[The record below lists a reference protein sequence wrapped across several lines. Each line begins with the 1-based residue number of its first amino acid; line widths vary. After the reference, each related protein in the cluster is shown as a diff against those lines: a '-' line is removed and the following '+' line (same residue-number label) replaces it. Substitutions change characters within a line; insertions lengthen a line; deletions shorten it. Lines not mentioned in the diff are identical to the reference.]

1 MANYYEITNINPL
14 KFVTF
19 TSRYSENKV
28 AYYKDE
34 KYLVFNTYKKKDYRE
49 NSSDR
54 YMVVTKGYEYRPDLI
69 SQKVYGFPDWWWKI
83 LEANNIKDIYDF
95 KAGTNIRIP
104 GGIL

>member
-1 MANYYEITNINPL
+1 MANYYELTNISPL

-19 TSRYSENKV
+19 TSRYSENRIS
-28 AYYKDE
+28 YYKDE
-34 KYLVFNTYKKKDYRE
+34 KYLVFNTYKKNKYDE

-54 YMVVTKGYEYRPDLI
+54 YMIITKGYEYRPDLV

-95 KAGTNIRIP
+95 KSGLNIKVPESFI
-104 GGIL
+104 